1 MYHTRLFIE
10 PDFVIH
16 NALEAANKTDV
27 TLTDNSTYISTRN
40 ESSYSLEEDEFI
52 FDRTDVRAI
61 FITLYT
67 IVFCCCFFGKLVN
80 KVPYLRNPD
89 MSQTTIKCGLIAVV
103 QLVKTRRP
111 WPVVNDF
118 LC

>member
-67 IVFCCCFFGKLVN
+67 IVFCCCFFGKLAN
-80 KVPYLRNPD
+80 KVPYLRYPD
-89 MSQTTIKCGLIAVV
+89 MSQTTIKFGLIAVV
-103 QLVKTRRP
+103 QLVKTRHP
-111 WPVVNDF
+111 WPLVNDF